1 LKFGCLPPK
10 VRPVPNQPVWKTYHV
25 VTLVVAVATC
35 LFTASLIGQL
45 LSRFVWAFE
54 PKSREEQFVLQITG
68 TFFGLQI
75 GGLICFRYFLKWH
88 GVGWRE
94 GLGLG
99 KPIRMALIAF
109 VACAAFLPVAWGLQ
123 QLMQWALLIVSKLL
137 VGWGVLRE
145 AIRPE
150 LQSTVLAIQEK
161 TTPVWQSFALGILAV
176 ALAPVIEELMFR
188 GILYRWIRDRG
199 RPCLA
204 LWGSALLF
212 GAIHFN
218 LLAFLPLTLF
228 GVLLAWL
235 YQRSGNLLLPIFT
248 HAFFNLINLLA
259 ILYQEPLTRWLES
272 QT

>member
-1 LKFGCLPPK
+1 LKFAFLPPK
-10 VRPVPNQPVWKTYHV
+10 VRPVPNQPVWKSYHV

-35 LFTASLIGQL
+35 LFTASLVGQL

-54 PKSREEQFVLQITG
+54 PKSPDEQFVLQIAG

-75 GGLICFRYFLKWH
+75 GGLVCFHYFLKWH

-94 GLGLG
+94 GFGLG
-99 KPIRMALIAF
+99 KPIRMALLGF
-109 VACAAFLPVAWGLQ
+109 VACIAFLPVAWGLQ
-123 QLMQWALLIVSKLL
+123 NLMLWALPTMSRLL
-137 VGWGVLRE
+137 VDWGVLKE
-145 AIRPE
+145 AIKPE

-161 TTPVWQSFALGILAV
+161 ATPVWQSVALGILAV

-199 RPCLA
+199 RPRLA

-212 GAIHFN
+212 GLIHFN
-218 LLAFLPLTLF
+218 LLALVPLTLF
-228 GVLLAWL
+228 GALLAWL
-235 YQRSGNLLLPIFT
+235 YQRSGNLVLPIFT

-259 ILYQEPLTRWLES
+259 IVYQEPLARWLES
-272 QT
+272 LT